1 MASDVFFTTN
11 PAEFTRLEG
20 LYVSE
25 RNPPGFIRGRDLS
38 AVGISGTTVRGPS
51 NVTQITSTAR
61 FLEVFGGRDLG
72 NGVFLN
78 EVWGSLLNKPFG
90 TIYVRRIT
98 AAAAVAAS
106 LTVEEGIDGA
116 GTPVM
121 RIDASSVGD
130 WGNQVDTLIE
140 DASDEDADHFNLRV
154 KYLGVETVYENLNIK
169 TAIDDNLA
177 EVVGSDD
184 ARPVTLTKLADGR
197 PANYSTITET
207 DWEAADGPVGSDRE
221 DWMYLGTTI
230 GAAYTT
236 VAGDDDTVASADEL
250 AAMGDL
256 AVYEGPSIVF
266 QAGAAVDQNAL
277 NGEMVSQAALVSDR
291 IFLTW
296 SGTHGQTVSVETA
309 NVITDITTRSDRIVW
324 CFNSPYTL
332 DPETGAEIQRP
343 PHEWMASILTQND
356 VDIHP
361 GAASTAK
368 QMAGVRRLTNEV
380 LTREDLIALREA
392 GVSTLEK
399 LPGMFLFRSA
409 RTTSLV
415 AGLEEINRRRS
426 ADFLQLSAADR
437 LRYYV
442 KRKNTLEVRA
452 GMAGE
457 LTAFSQSL
465 LDQGR
470 IVEAFQIDQES
481 VNTDLQR
488 AQGIEKILWR
498 VRLIGHILHLVLET
512 EIGTGVVIEA

>member
-25 RNPPGFIRGRDLS
+25 KNPPGFIRGRDLS
-38 AVGISGTTVRGPS
+38 AVGISGTTVRGPTT
-51 NVTQITSTAR
+51 VTRITSTAR

-78 EVWGSLLNKPFG
+78 EVWASLLNKPFG

-98 AAAAVAAS
+98 ATAAVAAS
-106 LTVEEGIDGA
+106 LNAEEGIDGT
-116 GTPVM
+116 GTEVLK
-121 RIDASSVGD
+121 IEASSVGD
-130 WGNQVDTLIE
+130 WGNLVSVRVD
-140 DASDEDADHFNLRV
+140 DATDGDADHFNLSV
-154 KYLGVETVYENLNIK
+154 YYLGVETIYENLNIK
-169 TAIDDNLA
+169 TAIDDNLL
-177 EVVGSDD
+177 EVVGSD
-184 ARPVTLTKLADGR
+184 AANVVTLTKMADGR
-197 PANYSTITET
+197 PANFSTITEA
-207 DWEAADGPVGSDRE
+207 DWITKDNADES
-221 DWMYLGTTI
+221 MNLGTTLT
-230 GAAYTT
+230 AYTS
-236 VAGDDDTVASADEL
+236 VAGDDDTVATGDET
-250 AAMGDL
+250 AAMEDL
-256 AVYEGPSIVF
+256 AVVEGPAIVF
-266 QAGAAVDQNAL
+266 QAGTAVDQNAL
-277 NGEMVSQAALVSDR
+277 NGEIVSQAALVSDR

-296 SGTHGQTVSVETA
+296 SGTHGQDIATETGD
-309 NVITDITTRSDRIVW
+309 VTTDITTRSDRIVW

-356 VDIHP
+356 VDVHP
-361 GAASTAK
+361 GAATTAK
-368 QMAGVRRLTNEV
+368 QMAGVRRLSNEV
-380 LTREDLIALREA
+380 LTRADLIALREA

-415 AGLEEINRRRS
+415 AGLQEITRRRS

-437 LRYYV
+437 LRFYV